1 MAPLVSVIIPCYNN
15 AAMLS
20 SAITSVLTQDYANIE
35 VIVIDDGSTDD
46 SISVLSQFGDKITLI
61 QQTNQGPAAAR
72 NAGLQAAAG
81 EYIAFNDSDD
91 LWLPGKL
98 TEQVSYLQQHPNVG
112 LCYCGWTEW
121 DGTTAL
127 ANVTANLVD
136 VAPVIAPKQPGS
148 EGWLYLDLLKES
160 VIHTITAVLR
170 REVIDNV
177 GMFNTDYR
185 IGEDHD
191 FWLRV
196 SQKYRIAK
204 LNRVY
209 ALYRNNPASI
219 TKKVQDKNYSLLVL
233 ESAVAHYGIASPCGE
248 KIAPKTLNTYLGD
261 RHFNYGYN
269 AMLGGKPDKAKVS
282 FTGCIRHKYKLPK
295 AIAFWLICSIAP
307 LYNMFL
313 QRKFKQKADR

>member
-1 MAPLVSVIIPCYNN
+1 MAPLVSVIMPCYNN

-20 SAITSVLTQDYANIE
+20 AAITSVLTQDYANIE

-46 SISVLSQFGDKITLI
+46 SIHVLNQFGDKITLI
-61 QQTNQGPAAAR
+61 QQANQGPAAAR
-72 NAGLQAAAG
+72 NAGLQAAVG

-98 TEQVSYLQQHPNVG
+98 SAQVSYLQQHADIG
-112 LCYCGWTEW
+112 LCYCGWMEW

-127 ANVTANLVD
+127 AKVAANLVD
-136 VAPVIAPKQPGS
+136 AAPVIAPKAPDS

-170 REVIDNV
+170 REVIDTV

-196 SQKYRIAK
+196 SQQYRIAK
-204 LNRVY
+204 LDRVY

-233 ESAVAHYGIASPCGE
+233 ESAVAHYGVTSPCGE
-248 KIAPKTLNTYLGD
+248 QIAQKTLNLYLGN

-269 AMLGGKPDKAKVS
+269 AMLGGQPDKAKAS
-282 FTGCIRHKYKLPK
+282 FIGCIRHKYKLPK

-307 LYNMFL
+307 AYNSFVR
-313 QRKFKQKADR
+313 RKCQQQANR